1 MNISN
6 DNINNFNVKVNEV
19 GFGKPISEDESI
31 NFELLIDFKSI
42 LEKFSEYF
50 NDFVERE
57 SEDPEPD
64 EYLNGVYLE
73 LKHAGYPRLERIID
87 EHLNLFCKL
96 VSRELSSEF
105 LGYLLTTN
113 ERTEEKSLFVI
124 QSLNN
129 LEPVDG
135 KILCEGVGYLISKL
149 E

>member
-1 MNISN
+1 MSIRNI
-6 DNINNFNVKVNEV
+6 
-19 GFGKPISEDESI
+19 GKPISEDESI

-96 VSRELSSEF
+96 VSR
-105 LGYLLTTN
+105 
-113 ERTEEKSLFVI
+113 V
-124 QSLNN
+124 
-129 LEPVDG
+129 
-135 KILCEGVGYLISKL
+135 C
-149 E
+149 